1 MQKNRLPE
9 GGRID
14 RARPI
19 TFTFNGKSLTGF
31 AGDTLASALLAGG
44 VRVVGR
50 SFKYHRPRGIY
61 AAGVEEPNALV
72 QLESG
77 ARTEP
82 NVKATRAELYEGL
95 AAESVNC
102 WPSVEFDLGAV
113 ANLFARFLPAGFY
126 YKTFMWPKSFWLKY
140 EYFIR
145 RAAGLGRAPR
155 LPDPDRYAKLFAHC
169 DVLIA
174 GGGPAGL
181 AAALAAGR
189 TGARVILADEQHE
202 FGGSLLGTGEEI
214 GGAPAADWVAAA
226 VAELERMP
234 EVRLVPRG
242 TVAAYYD
249 HNFLTIVERLTDHLG
264 PRGAAASA
272 GPRQRLWK
280 VRAKQVVLATGAFER
295 PLVFADNDRP
305 GIMLAEAARAYL
317 HRYGVKAGARAL
329 VFTNNDGAYGAALDL
344 VDAGVGVAGIVD
356 LRPNPGGGLPACARA
371 RGIEIVGGH
380 AIVGVEGSKGVKS
393 AQVMALDAA
402 GEGVVGVPRRIAC
415 DHILVSGGWNPA
427 VHLFSQSGGK
437 LDFDAV
443 LGCFVP
449 GRSVQAERSAGACR
463 GTFDSAGCLAEG
475 RAAGLDAARAA
486 GIVRKGR
493 ARKKPVTEGSEEEPP
508 RLLWLVPGRTAVGR
522 GREKH
527 FVDVQNDVTAA
538 DIALAARE
546 GYRSVEH
553 TKRYTTLGMGPDQGK
568 VGGIAGLAV
577 LARALG
583 KDIPEVGTTTFR
595 PPYTPITY
603 GLLAGRDIGE
613 FGDPTRL
620 TPIQS
625 WHVSAGAVF
634 ENAGQWTLPWYYSR
648 QGEAMADAVKREC
661 LAVRG
666 AVGIRDASTLGK
678 IDIRG
683 PDAIELLNWVYTNA
697 WDTLAIGG
705 CRYGL
710 MLGEDGLV
718 MDDGVTARLGEDHYL
733 MHTTT
738 GNAAHVFHWM
748 EEWLQ
753 TEWTGFRV
761 RLTSVSEQWA
771 TVNLAGPRARDL
783 LAELTG
789 DIDLSAGAFPHM
801 AVREGTVAGIPA
813 RVFRVSFSGDLSY
826 EVNVP
831 AGYGVALWNACLT
844 AGAKYGITPF
854 GLEAL
859 HVLRAE
865 KGFITGGQEID
876 GTVTPGD
883 LGLAW
888 IVSKRKKDF
897 LGKRGLARAD
907 FQRTDRRQLVGLLTR
922 DAREVLPQGAQIV
935 RDLRPSPPMTMIGYV
950 TSSYYSPVLD
960 RSIALALVEGGRAML
975 GQTVRLPLP
984 DRTVEAEVADTVFY
998 DPEGGRLHA

>member
-31 AGDTLASALLAGG
+31 AGDTLASALLANG

-50 SFKYHRPRGIY
+50 SFKYHRPRGVY

-82 NVKATRAELYEGL
+82 NVKATIAELYEGL
-95 AAESVNC
+95 RSESINC
-102 WPSVEFDLGAV
+102 WPSAEFDLGAV
-113 ANLFARFLPAGFY
+113 VNLFAKFLPAGFY

-140 EYFIR
+140 EYVIR
-145 RAAGLGRAPR
+145 RAGGLGKAPR
-155 LPDPDRYAKLFAHC
+155 LPDPDRYAKRFAHC

-202 FGGSLLGTGEEI
+202 FGGSLLGAREEI
-214 GGAPAADWVAAA
+214 NGAPATDWVAAA
-226 VAELERMP
+226 VEELERMP
-234 EVRLVPRG
+234 EVHLVPRG

-249 HNFLTIVERLTDHLG
+249 HNFLTIAERLTDHLG
-264 PRGAAASA
+264 PRGAEAAT

-280 VRAKQVVLATGAFER
+280 MRAKQVVLTTGAFER

-305 GIMLAEAARAYL
+305 GVMLADAARTYIN
-317 HRYGVKAGARAL
+317 RYGVKAGARAL
-329 VFTNNDGAYGAALDL
+329 VFTNNDGAYAAALHL
-344 VDAGVGVAGIVD
+344 ADAGVGMAGIVD
-356 LRPNPGGGLPACARA
+356 LRPNPGGGLPSRARA
-371 RGIEIVGGH
+371 RGIEIIGGH
-380 AIVGVEGSKGVKS
+380 AIVGIEGVKGVKS
-393 AQVMALDAA
+393 AEVMALDAT
-402 GEGVVGVPRRIAC
+402 GEGVVGAPRRIAC

-437 LDFDAV
+437 LDFDQA

-463 GTFDSAGCLAEG
+463 GTFDLADCLEEG
-475 RAAGLDAARAA
+475 RSAGLDAARAA
-486 GIVRKGR
+486 GIARKGR
-493 ARKKPVTEGSEEEPP
+493 ARKKPVAEAVEAEPP
-508 RLLWLVPGRTAVGR
+508 RLLWLVPGRKAVGH

-577 LARALG
+577 LARELG
-583 KDIPEVGTTTFR
+583 EDIPEVGTTTFR
-595 PPYTPITY
+595 PPYTPVTY

-620 TPIQS
+620 TPLQS
-625 WHVSAGAVF
+625 RHASTGAVF
-634 ENAGQWTLPWYYSR
+634 ENAGQWTLPWYYPR
-648 QGEAMADAVKREC
+648 QDEEMADAVRREC
-661 LAVRG
+661 LAVRQ

-683 PDAIELLNWVYTNA
+683 PDAIKLLNWVYTNA
-697 WDTLAIGG
+697 WDGLAVGR

-718 MDDGVTARLGEDHYL
+718 MDDGVTARLGEEHYL

-738 GNAAHVFHWM
+738 GNAAHVFHWL

-761 RLTSVSEQWA
+761 WLTSVSEQWA
-771 TVNLAGPRARDL
+771 TVNVTGPRARDL

-789 DIDLSAGAFPHM
+789 DIDLSASAFPHM
-801 AVREGTVAGIPA
+801 AVREGTVAEIPA

-831 AGYGVALWNACLT
+831 AGYGVALWNALLT
-844 AGAKYGITPF
+844 AGAKYGVTPF

-883 LGLAW
+883 LGLDW

-897 LGKRGLARAD
+897 LGKRGLARSD
-907 FQRTDRRQLVGLLTR
+907 FQRPDRRQLVGLLTR
-922 DAREVLPQGAQIV
+922 DPREVLPQGAQIV
-935 RDLRPSPPMTMIGYV
+935 REVSPNPPVKMIGYV

-960 RSIALALVEGGRAML
+960 RSIALALVEGGRAMT
-975 GQTVRLPLP
+975 GQTVRLPLL
-984 DRTVEAEVADTVFY
+984 DRTVEAEVTGTVFY